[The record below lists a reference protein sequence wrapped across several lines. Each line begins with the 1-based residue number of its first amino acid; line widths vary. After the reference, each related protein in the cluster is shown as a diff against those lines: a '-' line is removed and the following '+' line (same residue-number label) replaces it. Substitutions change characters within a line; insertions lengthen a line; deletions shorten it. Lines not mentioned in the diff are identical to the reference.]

1 MLGRELKILVVDD
14 DPTTLQITKAV
25 LENDG
30 HEVHTHA
37 TSYGTLF
44 KVQQIAPH
52 VVVMDVKMPG
62 ITGEELADL
71 VRSKMST
78 EQVAIL
84 FYSAVDQSELVEW
97 VSRVGALGIIE
108 KRGDPEYF
116 LDRFRDLTDP
126 LFKRRRSAG

>member
-1 MLGRELKILVVDD
+1 MLGRELTVLVVDD

-30 HEVHTHA
+30 HTVHTHA
-37 TSYGTLF
+37 TSYGTLS
-44 KVQQIAPH
+44 KVQQAQPD
-52 VVVMDVKMPG
+52 VVVLDVKMPG

-71 VRSKMST
+71 VRSKVSRD
-78 EQVAIL
+78 QVAIL
-84 FYSAVDQSELVEW
+84 FYSAVDKTELSEW
-97 VSRVGALGIIE
+97 VTKVGALGVIE

-126 LFKRRRSAG
+126 MLRRRRPAI